1 MKLKI
6 RKVEVTQDE
15 FFNAM
20 SAILKVDE
28 RIPQIVYLGSDLN
41 YICKTMG
48 IKLLEFWKLKFENEA
63 EFEKR
68 FVLRQA
74 GYNQNIFFLWRKEL
88 YDRLPKT
95 KTEKQDA

>member
-6 RKVEVTQDE
+6 RTVEVTPDE

-20 SAILKVDE
+20 TTILKVNE
-28 RIPQIVYLGSDLN
+28 KIPQLVYLGSDLN

-63 EFEKR
+63 EFDKR

-74 GYNQNIFFLWRKEL
+74 GYDQSVFFLWRKEL
-88 YDRLPKT
+88 YERLPKT
-95 KTEKQDA
+95 KTEKQEA